1 MSWVECVFSAFLY
14 FALSESWRL
23 GRTLLGGY
31 LFVRI
36 QAVEE
41 VLLWNERYSHRGY
54 IFVDFHDVEHFFFWE
69 VGGVIRRII
78 YHWQRDQ

>member
-54 IFVDFHDVEHFFFWE
+54 IFVDFMMSNTFSFGKW
-69 VGGVIRRII
+69 GA
-78 YHWQRDQ
+78 